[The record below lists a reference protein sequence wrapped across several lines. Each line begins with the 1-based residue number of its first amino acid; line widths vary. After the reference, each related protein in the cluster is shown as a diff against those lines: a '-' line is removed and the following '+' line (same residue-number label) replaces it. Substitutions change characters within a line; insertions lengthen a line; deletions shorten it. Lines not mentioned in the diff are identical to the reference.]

1 MTNMDEIQEKFRIAL
16 EQKKNGKYISAIK
29 TELSKTDR
37 QNWKGEIEKQ
47 LKSIKNA
54 DDFKIYKEKLEQV
67 FNELYEIIT
76 APGVDDFINWI
87 NEVTGNKHE
96 KDTKTLHKYLVG
108 KFSEESISKGIEN
121 ILVLRSAL
129 DLEKKEFVFKEL
141 VSEVKKNFKKA
152 CTEFLEKPLEFEN
165 KLDDF
170 LTQLEDDLS
179 TLSEMEELKIV
190 KQQELYNKLQL
201 EHSIEW
207 FEKIISSIVEKSQ
220 TLKPLDESEKRIGFI
235 SIAKRRLE
243 NIHKC
248 INILDKTEIANNS
261 DEVLQNIF
269 YILIEDFIK
278 GDDGWKESN
287 LDDFVDNQWSEI
299 EENYTVIKD
308 FFNKGINIKNKEE
321 WDMFVNGRIKPIL
334 IEYMTLTKSNTLKGI
349 NTYKPKGIKDALS
362 KESKLVNEFN
372 KKCES
377 LKSDIVNEF
386 DKILTEY
393 HEKNIPLLKNLARSY
408 PELKSQI
415 DTIQE
420 HLTGLKNAKKSI
432 DNSSDVLK
440 YLNEYFDSDLKN
452 YLEISTLFKKALHD
466 SGMVE
471 HLEWLDE
478 KLNGS
483 ETGSF
488 STEDFKK
495 SELIGELLKNGLIKI
510 NIEKTF

>member
-16 EQKKNGKYISAIK
+16 EQKQKGKYISAIK
-29 TELSKTDR
+29 TELSKADR
-37 QNWKGEIEKQ
+37 QNWKITLEKQ
-47 LKSIKNA
+47 LKNIKNS
-54 DDFKIYKEKLEQV
+54 DDFEAYKKNLEKV
-67 FNELYEIIT
+67 FDELYEIIT

-87 NEVTGNKHE
+87 NELTGNRHE
-96 KDTKTLHKYLVG
+96 KDTKILHKYLVG
-108 KFSEESISKGIEN
+108 KFSEEPVSKGIEN
-121 ILVLRSAL
+121 ILALRGAL
-129 DLEKKEFVFKEL
+129 NIKEFIFKEL
-141 VSEVKKNFKKA
+141 VSEIKKNFKKV
-152 CTEFLEKPLEFEN
+152 CTEFLEKPSEFEN

-190 KQQELYNKLQL
+190 KQQELYNKFQL
-201 EHSIEW
+201 ENNIKW

-243 NIHKC
+243 NIRNC

-278 GDDGWKESN
+278 GDDGWKENN
-287 LDDFVDNQWSEI
+287 LEDFIDNQWSEI

-349 NTYKPKGIKDALS
+349 IAYKPKGIKDALS

-372 KKCES
+372 EKCES

-420 HLTGLKNAKKSI
+420 HLTGLKYAKKSI

-440 YLNEYFDSDLKN
+440 YLNEYFDSDLKI